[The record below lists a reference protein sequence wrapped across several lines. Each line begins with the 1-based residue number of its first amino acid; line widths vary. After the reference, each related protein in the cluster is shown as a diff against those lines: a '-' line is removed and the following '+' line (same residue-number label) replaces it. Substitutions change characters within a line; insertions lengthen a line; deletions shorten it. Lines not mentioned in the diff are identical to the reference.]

1 MLGDKIKIP
10 FFDASAGYASNREEI
25 DGAIKSV
32 LENGTYINGPEVG
45 VFAERLA
52 NYLIVNYAVPCA
64 NGTDALCLALM
75 AIGLKRG
82 DEVIVPTFNFIA
94 AAEAVAYLGLVPIF
108 ADVDAISF
116 NICPKS
122 IEEKITSQTRA
133 IIVVHLFGGAASME
147 DIMKLANQHQIPVIE
162 DVAQSL
168 GGEYAGKKLGTFGAI
183 GCTSFFPTK
192 NLACFGDGGAIFTND
207 EELAHKVK
215 MLANHGQ
222 QQKYV
227 HQYIGINSR
236 LDTLQAAVLLCQ
248 LRHLDHYIEKR
259 RTLAKRY
266 VNGLRDLTIVLPE
279 ETAEI
284 KHTFNQYC
292 IQLSNLPERDHLKKY
307 LQDQGISTMIYYS
320 QPNHLQEAFTSF
332 GYKAG
337 DFSIAEQLC
346 NKVLALPVFPAL
358 SFEHQDYIIEH
369 IKSFFEHA

>member
-1 MLGDKIKIP
+1 MLDDKIKIP
-10 FFDASAGYASNREEI
+10 FFDASAGYVSNREEI

-52 NYLIVNYAVPCA
+52 NYLNVDYAVPCA

-108 ADVDAISF
+108 ADVDATSF

-122 IEEKITSQTRA
+122 IKEKITSQTRA
-133 IIVVHLFGGAASME
+133 IIVVHLFGGAASMD
-147 DIMKLANQHQIPVIE
+147 DIMKLANQYQISVIE

-207 EELAHKVK
+207 EKLALKVK

-236 LDTLQAAVLLCQ
+236 LDTLQAAVLISQ
-248 LRHLDHYIEKR
+248 LKMLDYSIEKR

-266 VNGLRDLTIVLPE
+266 ANGLGNLPIVLPK
-279 ETAEI
+279 ETNEI
-284 KHTFNQYC
+284 KHTYNQYC
-292 IQLSNLPERDHLKKY
+292 IQLADFRQRDSLKKY
-307 LQDQGISTMIYYS
+307 LMDRGISTMIYYS

-369 IKSFFEHA
+369 IKSFFKHA